1 MANYQSDKFNLATQS
16 IAGRREWIYEDTGP
30 LADVIASGFVA
41 DGSSK
46 GAKANDWVRYLDT
59 SRGIWYGLRVSN
71 LSDTG
76 TTQLTL
82 DGQVIIGDTS

>member
-1 MANYQSDKFNLATQS
+1 MADYQTSKFNLQAQS
-16 IAGRREWIYEDTGP
+16 IAGRREFVYEDTGP
-30 LADVIASGFVA
+30 IGDATASGFVA

-46 GAKANDWVRYLDT
+46 GAKAGDFVKYYDT

-76 TTQLTL
+76 ATQLTL
-82 DGQVIIGDTS
+82 DGPVIVGDTS